1 MIRDPKD
8 FCKKCKSP
16 RSCEECPKTFIKIS
30 RDEVFSKFLFLKTEI
45 VKTMDIMQSKLKSQ
59 PDEEEPADN
68 RKRSLPTMLGSK
80 PFG

>member
-16 RSCEECPKTFIKIS
+16 RSCEECPKTFIKKS

-59 PDEEEPADN
+59 PDEE
-68 RKRSLPTMLGSK
+68 
-80 PFG
+80 